1 MEEKRC
7 IECDEIIEGRV
18 DKKFCCDQCRST
30 YNNRSKQYSNN
41 FIRNTNSIL
50 RKNRQIL
57 AKLNPDGKVT
67 VHKTRLLNLGFNF
80 NYFTNIYQTKTGK
93 TYHYCYEYGYLAIE
107 NDYYALVKKKDYVDN
122 IF

>member
-7 IECDEIIEGRV
+7 LECDEIIQGRI
-18 DKKFCCDQCRST
+18 DKKFCGDQCRNI
-30 YNNRSKQYSNN
+30 YNNRSKHYSNN
-41 FIRNTNSIL
+41 FIRNTNNIL

-57 AKLNPDGKVT
+57 ACLNPDGKST
-67 VHKTRLLNLGFNF
+67 VHKTRLLNRGFNF
-80 NYFTNIYQTKTGK
+80 NYFTNVYTTKTGK